1 MSDLLGIHH
10 VTALSKDGVGNVRF
24 HAGVLG
30 LRPVKRTVN
39 FDDPSTWH
47 LYFADRRG
55 TPGTTMTYFPH
66 PMAAREDRD
75 AAGQTLRTV
84 LAAPPGTLAAWRDRL
99 AAAGVEVREEHGE
112 LVFEEP
118 DGTRLGIAEDA
129 GDERTDTAAWEA
141 APVPAEQ
148 QLRGFDR
155 VVIGVRDDEVDA
167 VAEGLVAT
175 LGFADDGPAPGGGRR
190 LVLGGGGPGRR
201 LDVRPAPVAA
211 RGRVRMGTG
220 SVHHVAWRV
229 PDEAAHG
236 RVRQRLVDAGLQPT
250 EVIDR
255 DYFLAIYCRM
265 PGGLIFEF
273 STDGPGFT
281 ADEPEETL
289 GASLRLPARY
299 EPHRGEIEARL
310 QPSRAELDAAMAE
323 VEARPRA

>member
-39 FDDPSTWH
+39 FDDPTTWH
-47 LYFADRRG
+47 LCFADRRG

-75 AAGQTLRTV
+75 VAGQTLRTV
-84 LAAPPGTLAAWRDRL
+84 FAAPPGSLGHWRDRL
-99 AAAGVEVREEHGE
+99 AAAGVSVAEDDGE

-129 GDERTDTAAWEA
+129 GDERTDTVAWEA
-141 APVPAEQ
+141 AAVPPER
-148 QLRGFDR
+148 QLRGFER
-155 VVIGVRDDEVDA
+155 VVVGVTEDEVDA
-167 VAEGLVAT
+167 VADGLVRT
-175 LGFADDGPAPGGGRR
+175 LGFTDSGRAPGGGRR
-190 LVLGGGGPGRR
+190 LLLGGGGPGRR

-229 PDEAAHG
+229 ADEAAQG
-236 RVRQRLVDAGLQPT
+236 RVRERLVAAGLQPIG
-250 EVIDR
+250 VVDR

-281 ADEPEETL
+281 IDEPEDAL
-289 GASLRLPARY
+289 GGSLPLPAQH
-299 EPHRGEIEARL
+299 EPHRPAIEQRL
-310 QPSRAELDAAMAE
+310 RPSPAAMDAVMAE
-323 VEARPRA
+323 VGALGGR